1 MERRAVTENRGARHQ
16 NPPSRELHAQ
26 GRLLRPLGGSSQGR
40 PPHRRQAR
48 PYHRKAMSE
57 IIRQLLTGKDNAT
70 YDIGRVTWLV
80 SLVAIIAL
88 AFYEVMHNTVS
99 IRELAESLGIVSAA
113 GGASVAMKAKSEPDQ

>member
-1 MERRAVTENRGARHQ
+1 MN
-16 NPPSRELHAQ
+16 EL
-26 GRLLRPLGGSSQGR
+26 L
-40 PPHRRQAR
+40 
-48 PYHRKAMSE
+48 K
-57 IIRQLLTGKDNAT
+57 QLLTGKDNAT

-113 GGASVAMKAKSEPDQ
+113 GGASVAMKSKTEPENNNNG